1 VLQHGILLIEHKP
14 VVEEGWV
21 GKAKGILQ
29 ILFERGLIVATDYKN
44 MTLDSRKDPETGCIQ
59 PGTSLRALLEQCNDF
74 TNELSALQF
83 LGQEIGVLVNATPKY
98 HAELAGEGIEY
109 SWGYSKSVYRHAPLT
124 KKKGRQNFFELVE
137 MCCDPVVHLHKER
150 VRKMA
155 KRARSY
161 ICTYHCLDVHNGQ
174 ADNRQLAD
182 QPVDPALAATGSAHT
197 QQQPHNENPLAQKQ
211 KLQFIKIEKLM
222 KQFRSHRC
230 ALDFDANFVTS
241 LLKEE
246 RICDDAIDR

>member
-29 ILFERGLIVATDYKN
+29 ILFGCRLIVATDYKN
-44 MTLDSRKDPETGCIQ
+44 MTLDGRRDPETGCIQ

-83 LGQEIGVLVNATPKY
+83 LGQEIGVLVDAMPKY
-98 HAELAGEGIEY
+98 HPELAGEGIE
-109 SWGYSKSVYRHAPLT
+109 SWGYSKSVYCRAPLT
-124 KKKGRQNFFELVE
+124 KKKGRQNFFALVE
-137 MCCDPVVHLHKER
+137 TCCDPVVHLHKER

-155 KRARSY
+155 KKARSY

-182 QPVDPALAATGSAHT
+182 QPVDPALAATGSART
-197 QQQPHNENPLAQKQ
+197 QQQPHNENPLAQQQ
-211 KLQFIKIEKLM
+211 KLQFIKIENLM
-222 KQFRSHRC
+222 KQFCSHRC

-241 LLKEE
+241 LLKE
-246 RICDDAIDR
+246 RICEDATDH